1 MQNDEIL
8 TQEQAAEMLGYSIH
22 TLEDMRAKKKG
33 PVFSRPENG
42 KIFYLKSDLFE
53 WVKNGRKDLTE

>member
-8 TQEQAAEMLGYSIH
+8 TQEQAAELLGYSIH

-42 KIFYLKSDLFE
+42 KVFYLKSDLFD
-53 WVKNGRKDLTE
+53 WVKSGRKDLTE